1 MKTAFSISTLVNE
14 NCVYRR
20 TGGVSAGNR
29 AQRFIPAFCD
39 VATGKAYRSCFADGR
54 PAPIHLLDGLP
65 EPLILERSTAAG
77 AVKAVK
83 HTVTAGFLR
92 DGQFYTR
99 EQAAAAVV

>member
-1 MKTAFSISTLVNE
+1 MKTAFSVSTLVNE
-14 NCVYRR
+14 NRQYHS

-39 VATGKAYRSCFADGR
+39 VATGRAYRSCFADGR

-65 EPLILERSTAAG
+65 EPLILERTAFG
-77 AVKAVK
+77 TVKAVK

-92 DGQFYTR
+92 DGEFYTR
-99 EQAAAAVV
+99 EQAAAAVA